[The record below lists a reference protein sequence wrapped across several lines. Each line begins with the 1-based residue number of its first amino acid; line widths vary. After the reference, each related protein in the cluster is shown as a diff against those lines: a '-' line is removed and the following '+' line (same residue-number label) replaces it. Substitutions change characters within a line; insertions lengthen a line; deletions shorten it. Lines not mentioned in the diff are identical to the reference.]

1 MEKSW
6 KSHGIVISDF
16 CGNPVIYGTNK
27 NDINHSRFENIE
39 DMIADTKKAKVVQQI
54 FFYCELTCYYQYNTS
69 KLGALGATEGA

>member
-6 KSHGIVISDF
+6 KSHGIVLSDF

-39 DMIADTKKAKVVQQI
+39 DMIADTKKAKVVQQ
-54 FFYCELTCYYQYNTS
+54 
-69 KLGALGATEGA
+69 KLFLL